1 MKLLNP
7 IIDGLQKD
15 TNPRLVRQ
23 EMLNMNIATTE
34 RPGYRSGDLNF
45 RDALRHFIHAS
56 RERMS
61 ATQARHLDNP
71 SQEPSK
77 TAGAASSPNDPV
89 CRTTA
94 AVPGPAAS
102 AIHGDGVTTET
113 VNWWKT
119 VFTPGIKQ
127 RLDPEGVGY
136 QTVNPGPP
144 PDGFDACDRRQNPA
158 IITTQAA
165 FEGDKQLS
173 SRGAYDGPGYYLI
186 GADDVCRKVWGP

>member
-1 MKLLNP
+1 PGYYLIGADDVCRKVWGPGDMT
-7 IIDGLQKD
+7 Q
-15 TNPRLVRQ
+15 
-23 EMLNMNIATTE
+23 
-34 RPGYRSGDLNF
+34 RPGEDTAAWIYRTG
-45 RDALRHFIHAS
+45 
-56 RERMS
+56 
-61 ATQARHLDNP
+61 QA
-71 SQEPSK
+71 QASK
-77 TAGAASSPNDPV
+77 TLGATSP
-89 CRTTA
+89 
-94 AVPGPAAS
+94 VPGNGATVEAA
-102 AIHGDGVTTET
+102 G
-113 VNWWKT
+113 WWKT

-186 GADDVCRKVWGP
+186 GADDVCRKVWGPGDMTQRPGEDTAAWIYRTGQAQVSDNQRVMASATYGRTSSTFQNVNTSV